1 MTENKLSLI
10 PVTDKHNHYL
20 GVITH
25 ARIIEQFSH
34 FTSLMNP
41 GGIIVL
47 EINERDYSLSEI
59 AQIVETNDASIL
71 SVFINSIPD
80 STRMEVTLK
89 LNKMDIS
96 AVLQTF
102 SRYEYVVKASFSE
115 GDYDE
120 LLRDRF
126 DSLMSYLNI

>member
-1 MTENKLSLI
+1 
-10 PVTDKHNHYL
+10 
-20 GVITH
+20 
-25 ARIIEQFSH
+25 
-34 FTSLMNP
+34 
-41 GGIIVL
+41 
-47 EINERDYSLSEI
+47 
-59 AQIVETNDASIL
+59 
-71 SVFINSIPD
+71 
-80 STRMEVTLK
+80 
-89 LNKMDIS
+89 MDIS